1 VSNVTEAVTEPET
14 VVEDEPETPPPAGP
28 SLHQPKR
35 WLIAAGEVVA
45 IVLLTWL
52 AVWCWNRGV
61 VKLAYPLIEGREPLI
76 STRYHGN
83 WLGTAGGALTL
94 AVILALDAVR
104 QVLLAL
110 RTRPQKAVEAD
121 V

>member
-1 VSNVTEAVTEPET
+1 
-14 VVEDEPETPPPAGP
+14 
-28 SLHQPKR
+28 
-35 WLIAAGEVVA
+35 
-45 IVLLTWL
+45 
-52 AVWCWNRGV
+52 VWCWNRGI
-61 VKLAYPLIEGREPLI
+61 VKLEYPSDGREPLI

-83 WLGTAGGALTL
+83 WLGTAAGAATL

-104 QVLLAL
+104 QVVLAL

>member
-1 VSNVTEAVTEPET
+1 MTEAATEPET
-14 VVEDEPETPPPAGP
+14 DTVPEHEPDAVPPAGP

-45 IVLLTWL
+45 IVLLVIA

-61 VKLAYPLIEGREPLI
+61 VRLAYPIDGREPLI

-83 WLGTAGGALTL
+83 WLGTAAGAMTL
-94 AVILALDAVR
+94 AVLLGLDAVR
-104 QVLLAL
+104 QVVLAL
-110 RTRPQKAVEAD
+110 RTRPQKAAEAD